1 MPLPPGMEVREANPG
16 EAGLVPVAAECIC
29 SPDRH
34 PALVY
39 LASLSPGSR
48 ATMRGAL
55 DTIAAI
61 LIEGSGALSVPWQHV
76 RFQHVAAVRS
86 RLADTYA
93 PASCNKML
101 AALRGVLRAA
111 FSLGLMSADSYTR
124 AISVKAVQGTTL
136 PAGRALAFGEIQA
149 LFAACDVSKPGG
161 ARDAA
166 AVAILYGM
174 GLRRSELVG
183 INFEDFNPATG
194 SIVVRGKGRKERTGY
209 LTNGSRDAVD
219 AWLRH
224 RGDGAGP
231 LILPVRKG
239 NIVVVRRLATQ
250 GVFDLLQRLATKA
263 KVRTFSPHD
272 LRRTFV
278 GDLLDRGAD
287 ISTVQQMSGHA
298 SVTTTARYDRR
309 GEVAKRRA
317 SELLHVPFVG
327 RRS

>member
-1 MPLPPGMEVREANPG
+1 MVVLDAYPAEEVLA
-16 EAGLVPVAAECIC
+16 PVAPEHIS

-39 LASLSPGSR
+39 LASLSQGSR
-48 ATMRGAL
+48 ATMRAAL
-55 DTIAAI
+55 DRIAGM
-61 LIEGSGALSVPWQHV
+61 LIPGSDALTVPWQDV
-76 RFQHVAAVRS
+76 RFQHAAAVRS
-86 RLADTYA
+86 KLAETYA

-101 AALRGVLRAA
+101 AALRGVLRAS
-111 FSLGLMSADSYTR
+111 FSLGLTDADTYTR
-124 AISVKAVQGTTL
+124 ARSIKAVRGSKL
-136 PAGRALAFGEIQA
+136 PAGRALAYGEIQA

-183 INFEDFNPATG
+183 IDLADFDPATG
-194 SIVVRGKGRKERTGY
+194 AIIVRGKGRKERTAY

-224 RGDGAGP
+224 RGDASGP

-239 NIVVVRRLATQ
+239 NRVVVRRLATQ
-250 GVFDLLQRLATKA
+250 GVFDLLARLATRA

-309 GEVAKRRA
+309 GEATKRRT
-317 SELLHVPFVG
+317 SELLHVPFVS
-327 RRS
+327 R

>member
-1 MPLPPGMEVREANPG
+1 MGLAAGMVVLDAYPG
-16 EAGLVPVAAECIC
+16 EAGLVPVGVECLS

-48 ATMRGAL
+48 STMRAAL
-55 DTIAAI
+55 DKIASV
-61 LIEGSGALSVPWQHV
+61 LIPGSNALLIPWPHV
-76 RFQHVAAVRS
+76 RFQHAAAVRS
-86 RLADTYA
+86 RLAETYA

-101 AALRGVLRAA
+101 AALRGVLRAC
-111 FSLGLMSADSYTR
+111 FSLGLMSAEDYTR
-124 AISVKAVQGTTL
+124 ATSVKAVRGSRL
-136 PAGRALAFGEIQA
+136 PAGRALAYGEIQA

-174 GLRRSELVG
+174 GFRRSELVG
-183 INFEDFNPATG
+183 INYDDFDAATG
-194 SIVVRGKGRKERTGY
+194 AIVVRGKGRKERTAY

-224 RGDGAGP
+224 RGDAPGP

-239 NIVVVRRLATQ
+239 NRIVVRRLATQ
-250 GVFDLLQRLATKA
+250 GVFDLLARLAA
-263 KVRTFSPHD
+263 RANVRTFSPHD

-287 ISTVQQMSGHA
+287 ISTVQQMAGHA

-309 GEVAKRRA
+309 GEATKRRT
-317 SELLHVPFVG
+317 SELLYVPFVA
-327 RRS
+327 R